1 MLLFAYVHN
10 NVVPAGAFAHNFAF
24 VYRHAGANEQAAA
37 VLSIEKTV
45 AVGFAGFAANKA
57 AAFALLNISLIKLVA
72 VEYMA
77 HNAVAARIGKQ
88 FAAVSHKAAGR
99 YVEKEPCAAF
109 VFGMHI
115 NKFRLARTKLLHNAA
130 DVFARHVNGQFFDR
144 LKRVPL
150 LVLLQY
156 HLGAGY
162 CKFIILPAHL
172 LYQYG
177 KVQLAAAGYLER
189 ISRAGFLNAHGNI
202 GFNFF
207 HQPVAQVAAGNVFAL
222 LACKGAIVYH
232 EHHGYGG
239 FIYMHER
246 HRLNAFGRAGGL
258 AYRKIR
264 NARNGYYIARVSFLN
279 LNALQ
284 SFVAV
289 KPAQLDRAHGVRRA
303 AAHGDHLVAAGN
315 TALHAAYAYAAHIVV
330 VIYGGEQYLQRGFR
344 VARRGGNGAYY
355 RIEHGLHIRAEFVRL
370 HAGYAFL
377 GACINNGEV
386 KLLRRCAKLHEQLQ
400 RLVHNLHRPC
410 AGAVYL
416 VNNNDGNLVQ
426 LQRLPQHEAGL
437 RHTAF
442 KCVNQQQHAVNH
454 LQYALNLSA
463 EVRMARRIYYVYSVI
478 LILYRGIFAEY
489 GYAALPFQVAGVHH
503 ALLHLL
509 VRPEYA
515 ALTQQAVH
523 QRGLAVVN
531 VGNYGN
537 VTDIFLLHIF

>member
-1 MLLFAYVHN
+1 MTRGKRLLSLLLSVLMLCTLLPPRASAAPTLYFTAVNDRMCDLNDETMPFWQNGLLYV
-10 NVVPAGAFAHNFAF
+10 AGATVDGPDDLGIRYLYNQEKSVAILYKGQR
-24 VYRHAGANEQAAA
+24 VLYCDLTAGTMENNRTGEQYAGSPIVRSGMVFFPITALAKMFDLKYSSTKIAYGYLLRIRDDNA
-37 VLSIEKTV
+37 VLSDEYFID
-45 AVGFAGFAANKA
+45 AATDPIQKRYAQYERAHA
-57 AAFALLNISLIKLVA
+57 AAESEQPETPPPVDTPTRRDDLTVYLL
-72 VEYMA
+72 
-77 HNAVAARIGKQ
+77 
-88 FAAVSHKAAGR
+88 
-99 YVEKEPCAAF
+99 
-109 VFGMHI
+109 
-115 NKFRLARTKLLHNAA
+115 
-130 DVFARHVNGQFFDR
+130 
-144 LKRVPL
+144 
-150 LVLLQY
+150 
-156 HLGAGY
+156 
-162 CKFIILPAHL
+162 LPAAEEAALTQL
-172 LYQYG
+172 LSTLENYQSHAT
-177 KVQLAAAGYLER
+177 LLLTPELLESAG
-189 ISRAGFLNAHGNI
+189 
-202 GFNFF
+202 
-207 HQPVAQVAAGNVFAL
+207 
-222 LACKGAIVYH
+222 
-232 EHHGYGG
+232 
-239 FIYMHER
+239 
-246 HRLNAFGRAGGL
+246 
-258 AYRKIR
+258 
-264 NARNGYYIARVSFLN
+264 
-279 LNALQ
+279 
-284 SFVAV
+284 
-289 KPAQLDRAHGVRRA
+289 DGVRRA

-315 TALHAAYAYAAHIVV
+315 TALHAAYTYAAHIVV